1 MRKIFIFGANGMLGS
16 YLTNYF
22 SNANIIPITRKD
34 IDITKVSQRSI
45 LSFLYN
51 RDMKSDDIIIN
62 AAGIIKQ
69 RKSTSEEMF
78 LVNTIFP
85 KYLADISA
93 KYNCTN
99 IHISTDCVFD
109 GYRGLYTET
118 DFVSPIDYYGYT
130 KYAGEYPHAMVI
142 RTSIIGEDSHGLSLL
157 GWARQQAGKQING
170 FTNHLWNGLT
180 CLELCKYIDALLL
193 KNRVFKGVQHV
204 ATSQPINKYDLLCM
218 YNDEFD
224 LDMNIKP
231 VQDKY
236 MCDRTLIS
244 YKDESYDN
252 IIYNKNDY
260 WQQIKELKNA
270 KNIYSDFGYRSS

>member
-1 MRKIFIFGANGMLGS
+1 
-16 YLTNYF
+16 
-22 SNANIIPITRKD
+22 
-34 IDITKVSQRSI
+34 
-45 LSFLYN
+45 
-51 RDMKSDDIIIN
+51 
-62 AAGIIKQ
+62 
-69 RKSTSEEMF
+69 
-78 LVNTIFP
+78 
-85 KYLADISA
+85 
-93 KYNCTN
+93 
-99 IHISTDCVFD
+99 
-109 GYRGLYTET
+109 
-118 DFVSPIDYYGYT
+118 
-130 KYAGEYPHAMVI
+130 
-142 RTSIIGEDSHGLSLL
+142 
-157 GWARQQAGKQING
+157 
-170 FTNHLWNGLT
+170 
-180 CLELCKYIDALLL
+180 
-193 KNRVFKGVQHV
+193 VQHV